1 MQMRMFII
9 FAMAQAILNAVVVG
23 ADRLG
28 NIPDTL
34 AALGVN
40 IALHISGRHAA
51 HQRKLPGLPRGTQL
65 LILLTD
71 FLGHNAMRHFRE
83 LARAQAVPIVCCR
96 RSTICVAESV
106 QRCLARQGGCGLSAG
121 ASCPRR

>member
-1 MQMRMFII
+1 
-9 FAMAQAILNAVVVG
+9 MAQATLNAVVVG

-28 NIPDTL
+28 NIPEAL
-34 AALGVN
+34 AAMGVHM
-40 IALHISGRHAA
+40 AHHISGRHAA

-71 FLGHNAMRHFRE
+71 FLGHNAMRHFRD

-96 RSTICVAESV
+96 RSTVCVAESV
-106 QRCLARQGGCGLSAG
+106 QRCLARQGGCAAQSTGN
-121 ASCPRR
+121 CQRR

>member
-1 MQMRMFII
+1 
-9 FAMAQAILNAVVVG
+9 MAQATLNAVVVG

-28 NIPDTL
+28 NIPETL
-34 AALGVN
+34 AAMGVHM
-40 IALHISGRHAA
+40 AHHISGRHTA

-96 RSTICVAESV
+96 RSTVRVAESV
-106 QRCLARQGGCGLSAG
+106 QRCLGRQGSCPAPAG
-121 ASCPRR
+121 ATCPRR